1 MPFKLIHELKHAY
14 QFEIGASSFTTDG
27 FKHGDIND
35 ELEAFA
41 RQASF
46 MHNNGYGRVPDFYYN
61 EETERS
67 KNKGRIEYPYYGTDV
82 VHPKFR
88 AN

>member
-1 MPFKLIHELKHAY
+1 
-14 QFEIGASSFTTDG
+14 
-27 FKHGDIND
+27 
-35 ELEAFA
+35 
-41 RQASF
+41 

-61 EETERS
+61 EENERS